1 MSGGPATQPEN
12 SESSTSPDVYFDID
26 TKIENAAEWMR
37 HTHEAMDA
45 RIAHQ
50 GVMVAKMVRGIALAE
65 AAQRF
70 AVTGDKG
77 EFDIKKIED
86 SEMGVSIG
94 NRYNVQLPDNTPAPQ
109 PTVPASANNW
119 LGPAIIGA
127 SSLLGL
133 GTAGYLIGEGLKPD
147 PVVPVQP
154 RPEVDYDVE
163 AWIKP
168 GFVTD

>member
-1 MSGGPATQPEN
+1 
-12 SESSTSPDVYFDID
+12 
-26 TKIENAAEWMR
+26 
-37 HTHEAMDA
+37 
-45 RIAHQ
+45 
-50 GVMVAKMVRGIALAE
+50 MVAKMVRGIALAE